1 MVAQLIW
8 IAAVYVSAAV
18 IIHILHNRQKVR
30 QTPQSVKWI
39 HYIFITRNHASVVE
53 WYIRTLTFQAFLTG
67 KRFRVTFMDDG
78 SSDGTLGIVSRLAD
92 SGCSIDLATSMYTFQ
107 VSEEELQQQGIVVDL
122 RLSGQS
128 VSLPFMGMAG
138 SRGCESKRDRF

>member
-18 IIHILHNRQKVR
+18 IIHMLHNRQKVQ

-39 HYIFITRNHASVVE
+39 HYILITRNHASVVE
-53 WYIRTLTFQAFLTG
+53 WYIRALTFQAFLTG

-107 VSEEELQQQGIVVDL
+107 VSEEELQRQGIVVDL